1 MATLTKQHQYA
12 VAREDLTGLVES
24 LRKLPKERRARLII
38 LSYRRLEHWID
49 RQCEKHEVPL
59 IVVEPKGTSST
70 CPRCKSKLV
79 ENGYRRMECSRCGFK
94 ADRDTVAVL
103 NIERRALSKMWRALT
118 PECPSGDRCNPEQM
132 RGPRPLGWRRSEA
145 SPRAGRAGLGRGVIN
160 AVYLEMG
167 KACILLRTSKLR
179 GHEHVEGSRLPRD

>member
-1 MATLTKQHQYA
+1 
-12 VAREDLTGLVES
+12 LVES

-132 RGPRPLGWRRSEA
+132 RGTSPLRVEEVRSKSACGSSGPGARR
-145 SPRAGRAGLGRGVIN
+145 
-160 AVYLEMG
+160 Y
-167 KACILLRTSKLR
+167 
-179 GHEHVEGSRLPRD
+179 